1 MSWEAGLAVDH
12 FEIMETGAT
21 EATSR
26 VISSTEAAAG
36 EAWVENLKSF
46 TEYTIT
52 IYNGN
57 NPRGSQTVTIPG
69 LEIES
74 TISDITANSAVFSW
88 EETVDVDEYA
98 CVLSTEG
105 DLNQEPNYHQQI
117 LLHIRWQSQVWL
129 PVRNIRLMLSQTAL
143 YVLVSPLQLR
153 KVNRRLY

>member
-52 IYNGN
+52 I
-57 NPRGSQTVTIPG
+57 IM
-69 LEIES
+69 EI
-74 TISDITANSAVFSW
+74 IHV
-88 EETVDVDEYA
+88 V
-98 CVLSTEG
+98 
-105 DLNQEPNYHQQI
+105 HR
-117 LLHIRWQSQVWL
+117 LLPSLVWKSNL
-129 PVRNIRLMLSQTAL
+129 PSVI
-143 YVLVSPLQLR
+143 
-153 KVNRRLY
+153 

>member
-57 NPRGSQTVTIPG
+57 LCRRIIRKRQKRFW
-69 LEIES
+69 
-74 TISDITANSAVFSW
+74 IS
-88 EETVDVDEYA
+88 
-98 CVLSTEG
+98 
-105 DLNQEPNYHQQI
+105 HR
-117 LLHIRWQSQVWL
+117 LLPSLVWKSNL
-129 PVRNIRLMLSQTAL
+129 PSVI
-143 YVLVSPLQLR
+143 
-153 KVNRRLY
+153 